1 MILLECGCSSRLR
14 ISILIETI
22 LLKWHCT
29 QFCQDQI
36 RDDKAKMAKAVRK
49 NVTIP
54 KSSINIG
61 LIIFAE
67 FDLRREQESSE
78 MSCVIQNM
86 DLYTK

>member
-1 MILLECGCSSRLR
+1 
-14 ISILIETI
+14 
-22 LLKWHCT
+22 
-29 QFCQDQI
+29 
-36 RDDKAKMAKAVRK
+36 MAKAVRK

-78 MSCVIQNM
+78 MSCVIQKFII
-86 DLYTK
+86 LYYKFDWKI

>member
-1 MILLECGCSSRLR
+1 MK
-14 ISILIETI
+14 ISCFGEYLS
-22 LLKWHCT
+22 T

-78 MSCVIQNM
+78 MSCVIQKFII
-86 DLYTK
+86 LYYKFDWKI